1 MKTNNLTQWEKRV
14 AVFKFVYS
22 VLISDLSKDE
32 SVKKFELELKDTIN
46 DDYINAI
53 TLYFIENK
61 SFLEQTLEKH
71 LLKNWTIDRVDFIDK
86 SIIYASI
93 SEYKACNVNKGI
105 VIDQAIITAKKYGIE
120 NSYKFVNYILDKVL

>member
-46 DDYINAI
+46 DDYINSI

-61 SFLEQTLEKH
+61 NFLEQTLEKH

>member
-1 MKTNNLTQWEKRV
+1 MKTNNLSQWGKRV

-22 VLISDLSKDE
+22 VLISDLSKE
-32 SVKKFELELKDTIN
+32 ETIKKFELELKNTIN
-46 DDYINAI
+46 DEYINTI
-53 TLYFIENK
+53 TLYFIENR

-71 LLKNWTIDRVDFIDK
+71 ILKNWTIDRVDFIDK

-93 SEYKACNVNKGI
+93 SEFKSCNVNKGI
-105 VIDQAIITAKKYGIE
+105 IIDQAVITAKKYGIE

>member
-32 SVKKFELELKDTIN
+32 SIKKFELELKDTIN

-61 SFLEQTLEKH
+61 NFLEQTLEKR

-93 SEYKACNVNKGI
+93 SEYKACNVNKEI

>member
-32 SVKKFELELKDTIN
+32 SIKKFELELKGTIN
-46 DDYINAI
+46 DDYINSI

-61 SFLEQTLEKH
+61 NFLEQTLEKH

>member
-32 SVKKFELELKDTIN
+32 SIKKFELELKDTIN
-46 DDYINAI
+46 DDYINSI

-61 SFLEQTLEKH
+61 NFLEQTLEKH

>member
-32 SVKKFELELKDTIN
+32 SIKKFELELKDTIN
-46 DDYINAI
+46 DDYINSI

-61 SFLEQTLEKH
+61 NFLEHTLEKH

>member
-32 SVKKFELELKDTIN
+32 SIKKFELELKDTIN

-61 SFLEQTLEKH
+61 NFLEQTLEKH

>member
-1 MKTNNLTQWEKRV
+1 MKTNNLSQWEKRV

-22 VLISDLSKDE
+22 VLISDLSKE
-32 SVKKFELELKDTIN
+32 ETIKKFELELKNTIN
-46 DDYINAI
+46 DEYINTI
-53 TLYFIENK
+53 TLYFIENR

-71 LLKNWTIDRVDFIDK
+71 ILKNWTIDRVDFIDK

-93 SEYKACNVNKGI
+93 SEFKSCNVNKGI
-105 VIDQAIITAKKYGIE
+105 IIDQAVITAKKYGIE

>member
-32 SVKKFELELKDTIN
+32 SIKKFELELKDTIN

-61 SFLEQTLEKH
+61 NFLEQTLEKR

>member
-14 AVFKFVYS
+14 VVFKFVYS

-32 SVKKFELELKDTIN
+32 SIKKFELELKDTIN

>member
-32 SVKKFELELKDTIN
+32 SIKKFELELKDTIN

-105 VIDQAIITAKKYGIE
+105 VIDQAIITAKKYGID

>member
-32 SVKKFELELKDTIN
+32 SIKKFELELKDTIN
-46 DDYINAI
+46 DYYINAI

>member
-32 SVKKFELELKDTIN
+32 SIKKFELELKDTIN

>member
-32 SVKKFELELKDTIN
+32 SIKKFELELKDTIN
-46 DDYINAI
+46 DDYINSI